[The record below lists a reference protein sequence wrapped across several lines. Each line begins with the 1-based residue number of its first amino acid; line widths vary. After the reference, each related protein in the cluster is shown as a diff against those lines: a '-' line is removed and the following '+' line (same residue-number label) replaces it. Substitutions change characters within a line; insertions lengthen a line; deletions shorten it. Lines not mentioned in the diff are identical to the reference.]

1 MHSPQQPMS
10 DSDST
15 DEIMA
20 QAQVMIAR
28 LRALLQTADE
38 VRRQHDRPAH
48 SALPSQPGAGA
59 PAGSSTEES

>member
-1 MHSPQQPMS
+1 MS

-38 VRRQHDRPAH
+38 VRRLHDRPAH
-48 SALPSQPGAGA
+48 STLPPPPDASA